1 MGQVPQNASKIKD
14 TEVMNENDGAVGK
27 PVAGKSAPLLVLSRV
42 TFKKLKLE
50 IRSETHDQL
59 TKYVTFYQQAAGVKP
74 DESELVDA
82 ALVRAFQ
89 DDKGFQ
95 SFLSNGGGSRI
106 GKSQP
111 AVRKVPPGLSP
122 VFGGAFFFIVGSK
135 GLRCK
140 CGGVVSKRKGINA
153 GVLITAI
160 MTGSAE

>member
-1 MGQVPQNASKIKD
+1 MGQVPQNVSKIKD

-42 TFKKLKLE
+42 TFKKLRLE

-59 TKYVTFYQQAAGVKP
+59 IKYVTFYQQSAGVKP

-95 SFLSNGGGSRI
+95 SFLSNGGGSRV

-111 AVRKVPPGLSP
+111 AVSGVE
-122 VFGGAFFFIVGSK
+122 GGK
-135 GLRCK
+135 G
-140 CGGVVSKRKGINA
+140 GGQ
-153 GVLITAI
+153 T
-160 MTGSAE
+160 

>member
-1 MGQVPQNASKIKD
+1 
-14 TEVMNENDGAVGK
+14 MNENDGAVGK

-50 IRSETHDQL
+50 IRCETHDQL

-95 SFLSNGGGSRI
+95 SFLSNGGGSRV

-111 AVRKVPPGLSP
+111 AVSGVE
-122 VFGGAFFFIVGSK
+122 GGK
-135 GLRCK
+135 G
-140 CGGVVSKRKGINA
+140 GGQ
-153 GVLITAI
+153 T
-160 MTGSAE
+160 